1 MNTASHSM
9 KRRKRSFSH
18 FCYFL
23 SKILSLRSKFKA
35 LEVIAGEKNCSNIYP
50 IVFSF
55 ISIGKNIRILQ
66 SQLMNF
72 GALCFNPGPLCAAP
86 IKKTLCFKCIFIM
99 RLNWKWAAVYVAAE
113 YICLG
118 PCTTVKKCWPLLK
131 LWMKRHDRMYA
142 EFARE
147 VLFISCHICC
157 PNNAWI

>member
-72 GALCFNPGPLCAAP
+72 GALCFNPGPLCGVENAESWP
-86 IKKTLCFKCIFIM
+86 QREGWGRSEEQEKRMKKKRRNCIHLQ
-99 RLNWKWAAVYVAAE
+99 RVRV
-113 YICLG
+113 
-118 PCTTVKKCWPLLK
+118 P
-131 LWMKRHDRMYA
+131 RHETWQTEAITDSRGG
-142 EFARE
+142 R
-147 VLFISCHICC
+147 
-157 PNNAWI
+157 

>member
-72 GALCFNPGPLCAAP
+72 GALCFNPGPLCAAGNP
-86 IKKTLCFKCIFIM
+86 ANEGVGEEGAAAAGII
-99 RLNWKWAAVYVAAE
+99 RLDPANLITNIRW
-113 YICLG
+113 
-118 PCTTVKKCWPLLK
+118 
-131 LWMKRHDRMYA
+131 
-142 EFARE
+142 
-147 VLFISCHICC
+147 
-157 PNNAWI
+157 

>member
-72 GALCFNPGPLCAAP
+72 GALCFNPGPLCVRPGVRPSVRNA
-86 IKKTLCFKCIFIM
+86 IKTGITLLHLVRFRPNLDGRSFLGNLKFGHVKGHFK
-99 RLNWKWAAVYVAAE
+99 
-113 YICLG
+113 
-118 PCTTVKKCWPLLK
+118 VKGHLQASMTFL
-131 LWMKRHDRMYA
+131 
-142 EFARE
+142 
-147 VLFISCHICC
+147 SC
-157 PNNAWI
+157 PSVML